1 MPCSAL
7 EDLKKEWHALSK
19 MYQTSKIVPE
29 LWQMCASCGK
39 EVFMNV
45 LNATCRWDAAC
56 TETVEWQE
64 DAGVEELAAKAEQPF
79 YQVLVDWSDAFSD
92 RSIFSGQSLIAYVAQ
107 DMLSV
112 PEVRTIFVKTPNK
125 LGIHITLLLSFC

>member
-1 MPCSAL
+1 MPHL
-7 EDLKKEWHALSK
+7 TMRFH
-19 MYQTSKIVPE
+19 
-29 LWQMCASCGK
+29 
-39 EVFMNV
+39 
-45 LNATCRWDAAC
+45 RWDAAC

-64 DAGVEELAAKAEQPF
+64 DAGVQQLSAKADQPF

-112 PEVRTIFVKTPNK
+112 PEVSLSYSHFCLFVQR
-125 LGIHITLLLSFC
+125 

>member
-1 MPCSAL
+1 MIELRYVLLQQFCYTVGYQEFSSSFLVCRHSSLHAHCN
-7 EDLKKEWHALSK
+7 EWYICFLGGWSGH
-19 MYQTSKIVPE
+19 
-29 LWQMCASCGK
+29 
-39 EVFMNV
+39 
-45 LNATCRWDAAC
+45 LNHCRWDASC

-64 DAGVEELAAKAEQPF
+64 DAGVQKLAAKADQPF

-112 PEVRTIFVKTPNK
+112 PEVRNSLQPSPRFDTYF
-125 LGIHITLLLSFC
+125 